1 MKIVSRTDALNRV
14 SDDVKAL
21 LLKETHHDHPIVEIN
36 GSLHWQETPGVN
48 QLLDTGL
55 ELNRLIDML
64 QHLGIDK
71 NHEVYRDLFRKMGYS
86 LDGYWEIFVFYNQDC
101 DQYQPPGPVL
111 FALVG

>member
-1 MKIVSRTDALNRV
+1 MIFFKGNPAIDRV
-14 SDDVKAL
+14 NF
-21 LLKETHHDHPIVEIN
+21 EIN

-55 ELNRLIDML
+55 ELSRLTDML

-86 LDGYWEIFVFYNQDC
+86 LDGFEELHNFEDLEVRC
-101 DQYQPPGPVL
+101 DIPQLCREGRHFTPADDQ
-111 FALVG
+111 ARATAS